1 MTKTKRNILFVILA
15 VVILVAG
22 GVFVYIKSF
31 LDAEFR
37 IKETVYIYVD
47 KQKNF
52 DAVLT
57 QIDTTAHVSDLNAF
71 KRLANYMKYPEN
83 MKTGRYAIT
92 PDMSIQEAISEL
104 KGGHQSPVKLKFNNI
119 RTKEDLA
126 KRLASQL
133 MLSEQEFMDAF
144 NSAETCSK
152 LGFTPETITSMF
164 VPNTYEVYWDV
175 TLDSF
180 LKRMKDEYSKFWT
193 SERLEKA
200 KAQGLT
206 PIEVS
211 ILASIVEEECY
222 FPDEYPVVAGLY
234 LNRLRIG
241 QLLQADPTVKFA
253 VGDFSLKR
261 ILFEH
266 LQVESPYNTYK
277 HLGLPPGPIRVASIK
292 GIDAVLNAQKHSYL
306 YMCAKEDF
314 SGRHNFAVTHAEHVK
329 NANRYRIALNQR
341 KIF

>member
-1 MTKTKRNILFVILA
+1 MTKTKRNVLFVILA
-15 VVILVAG
+15 AIILVAG
-22 GVFVYIKSF
+22 GVFVYIKNF

-37 IKETVYIYVD
+37 VKDAVYIYID
-47 KQKNF
+47 QKKSF
-52 DAVLT
+52 DAVLA
-57 QIDTTAHVSDLNAF
+57 QMDTTAHVSDLDAF
-71 KRLANYMKYPEN
+71 KRLATYMKYPEN
-83 MKTGRYAIT
+83 IKTGRYAIT
-92 PDMSIQEAISEL
+92 SDMSIQEAISAL
-104 KGGHQSPVKLKFNNI
+104 KGGHQAPVKLKFNNI

-133 MLSEQEFMDAF
+133 MITEEELMSTF
-144 NSAETCSK
+144 NNEEACSK
-152 LGFTPETITSMF
+152 LGFTTETITCMF

-175 TLDSF
+175 SLDSF
-180 LKRMKDEYSKFWT
+180 LKRMKDEYAKFWT
-193 SERLEKA
+193 EERKA
-200 KAQGLT
+200 KADKQGLT
-206 PIEVS
+206 PIQVS

-222 FPDEYPVVAGLY
+222 FSDEYPVVARLY

-253 VGDFSLKR
+253 IGDFSLKR

-292 GIDAVLNAQKHSYL
+292 GIEAVLSPAEHSYL

-314 SGRHNFAVTHAEHVK
+314 SGRHNFAVTHAEHVR
-329 NANRYRIALNQR
+329 NANKYRAALNER
-341 KIF
+341 KIY